1 MKKGDLGLKEERQRV
16 DNTRSSARI
25 VALGF
30 HTSKVIAEVKRGTC
44 GKQKAENM
52 ALDLAN
58 RNKNGIKGAIRAG
71 KGYRKEQRK
80 KIGKHVTTEINKKR
94 IFLMGSRHHQMSKGI
109 KVDTKFIRSGNK
121 KNH

>member
-1 MKKGDLGLKEERQRV
+1 MEKGDLGIKEERQRV
-16 DNTRSSARI
+16 ENTRTSARR

-44 GKQKAENM
+44 GKQKTENM
-52 ALDLAN
+52 ALDLKN

-80 KIGKHVTTEINKKR
+80 KIGKHIITEVNKKR
-94 IFLMGSRHHQMSKGI
+94 IFLFNGQSASSN
-109 KVDTKFIRSGNK
+109 V
-121 KNH
+121 